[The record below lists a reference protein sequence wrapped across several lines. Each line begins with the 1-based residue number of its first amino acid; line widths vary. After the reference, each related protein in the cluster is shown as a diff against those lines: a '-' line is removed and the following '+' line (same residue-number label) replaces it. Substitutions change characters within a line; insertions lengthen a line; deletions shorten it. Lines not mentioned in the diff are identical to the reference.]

1 MSRKTW
7 AASVIRAAVAV
18 GLLSGCQASVT
29 TASIPKA
36 KVVQQ
41 IKDQIA
47 KAPGGG
53 DQPSA
58 VECPSDLKAEVGATL
73 RCTLTYP
80 DKTVFGSTVKVTS
93 LDGDQ
98 ANFSLTVDSTASAGP
113 GASSSSDATES
124 TTSLP
129 ATSTAL
135 AVSRADLEAG
145 VSDQLTRSVGQR
157 PKKVTCP
164 SDLPAR
170 AGATLRCTLTDG
182 ADGVYGL
189 TVRITSVQGGKTDY
203 DITVDNA
210 PVAPSAS

>member
-124 TTSLP
+124 TTSQS
-129 ATSTAL
+129 ATSTAR